1 MIYCSSF
8 RIRFSP
14 TFNIS
19 VRQYRKLHEPN
30 PPKSLQDIEEV
41 REKFKKT
48 QEYGLDKAKFE
59 FVSGLFGQIQSTWII
74 VWDVLPW
81 LWNLTGE
88 WLIYAGYGT
97 DHEVFLISMF
107 IGNLFSLYIL
117 GCNLRNRGLILVIYW
132 SQTFIFLDYISTYIC
147 QTL

>member
-41 REKFKKT
+41 REKFQKT
-48 QEYGLDKAKFE
+48 QEYGLDKARFE
-59 FVSGLFGQIQSTWII
+59 FVSGLFGQIQSTWIF
-74 VWDVLPW
+74 VWDILPW
-81 LWNLTGE
+81 LWNLSGE
-88 WLIYAGYGT
+88 WLTYAGYGT
-97 DHEVFLISMF
+97 DHEVFLISF
-107 IGNLFSLYIL
+107 VQCL
-117 GCNLRNRGLILVIYW
+117 LILSKSIIIYIKIVVRI
-132 SQTFIFLDYISTYIC
+132 TFLITI
-147 QTL
+147 